1 MSGLDRQDDRD
12 QYFQVVQ
19 DNARET
25 REKVLKPLMIRRTRK
40 EIMEFYGEDLKK
52 QGLKFPEVADPE
64 PSMRSGGNVYSPKMK
79 LCST

>member
-1 MSGLDRQDDRD
+1 MLFRS
-12 QYFQVVQ
+12 
-19 DNARET
+19 RET

-52 QGLKFPEVADPE
+52 QGLKFPEVAAPE
-64 PSMRSGGNVYSPKMK
+64 PSMRSEGNVYSPKMK